1 MKGFPNTE
9 NGIEKG
15 VSAPFGGVVNDYLI
29 MAGGCNFPDKPV
41 FEGGKKHY
49 YKGVYAANVAQGN
62 CLSWTKV
69 GELPVEAGYGVS
81 IPSPKGIYM
90 LGGNNLEDRLK
101 MLMKCCSTVKQ

>member
-41 FEGGKKHY
+41 FEGATAKK
-49 YKGVYAANVAQGN
+49 
-62 CLSWTKV
+62 
-69 GELPVEAGYGVS
+69 GELFANAVS
-81 IPSPKGIYM
+81 TKYAELLNDLVHGELYA
-90 LGGNNLEDRLK
+90 R
-101 MLMKCCSTVKQ
+101 